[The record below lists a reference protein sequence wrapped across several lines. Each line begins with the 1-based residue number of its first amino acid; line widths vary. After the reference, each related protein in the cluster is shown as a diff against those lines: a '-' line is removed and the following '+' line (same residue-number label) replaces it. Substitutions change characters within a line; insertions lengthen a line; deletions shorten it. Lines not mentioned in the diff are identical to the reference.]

1 MNRRTAARAR
11 GLVTFCVFALMA
23 VAVVATETGAG
34 RRSVAG
40 DAGDS
45 HLDAPLI
52 LSLVGL
58 AEHLDLPPLV
68 DRAGS

>member
-1 MNRRTAARAR
+1 MNRQTAARAR

-34 RRSVAG
+34 RTVVSG
-40 DAGDS
+40 DGGDS

-52 LSLVGL
+52 LGLVGL
-58 AEHLDLPPLV
+58 AEHLDVSPLV